1 MANNLIARELQVIDL
16 SYMGNQADILHPEL
30 LALKLAHR
38 VSPFDVSVC
47 AYTVRGRVRVGK
59 HGGYT
64 VDPKSLVPS
73 RKNLI
78 VALLDGYYTRGL
90 TSKSIETDFKYVDY
104 GILWCDA
111 NGHSDVFCNPDAARV
126 TYLDYTNFLFQ
137 EILKPNGIAP
147 LTGQQ
152 RQQALR
158 RTLQLQFPND
168 YGYIVAGVSRV
179 KARKEGLEPPE
190 DEDVKKYIDIVLNI
204 ALTFSRFL
212 VSVTPFPMRFETK
225 EYQTHF
231 FPGTGRYIT
240 PYSENEYGYSAYN
253 YRDGRLLTLAEL
265 RQAKPKTK
273 LPDLRETL
281 DRAQKL
287 IDSCNVDSHHLFRM
301 RLAALAMKAYAC
313 LINLVVGANSGEV
326 INFLYDDAVA
336 LVKSPLKKELTA
348 TKLRAKG
355 LTVTYSIGRGP
366 GMQLLR
372 EYLKFRDWILD
383 GGECEYLFFIVLDR
397 SGRTSANFEMLEG
410 NFSTKFY
417 NQLQGVFVPQDSKN
431 IPPQL
436 VRKFKSLTLHQL
448 KHSPLLVSAVMNHSE
463 RTNAQSY
470 SGTTVTNQKAE
481 FGNYWAAVKKAAERV
496 KNSDQKG
503 GTSIAVGH
511 CDEMN
516 SPSKDI
522 PIVAIEPDCKTQYGC
537 LFCIHY
543 MVHSDES
550 DIHKLMSF
558 QYVIEAIRENAP
570 NFEYSEETFKD
581 VAIRI
586 DAILDAISDRSDASA
601 ELVNSMK
608 KRVFDLGRLT
618 PFWERRLQRYEK
630 MGIYI

>member
-1 MANNLIARELQVIDL
+1 MVSSIKAREIQAIEL
-16 SYMGNQADILHPEL
+16 SYIGNQADILHPEL
-30 LALKLAHR
+30 LALKLSHR
-38 VSPFDVSVC
+38 VSPLDVGVC
-47 AYTVRGRVRVGK
+47 AYTVRGRVDRLT
-59 HGGYT
+59 GGYS
-64 VDPKSLVPS
+64 VNSDSLITS
-73 RKNLI
+73 RKNFI
-78 VALLDGYYTRGL
+78 VALLDGYYVRGL
-90 TSKSIETDFKYVDY
+90 THKSIETDFKYVDY
-104 GILWCDA
+104 SIIWCDA
-111 NGHSDVFCNPDAARV
+111 NGHNDVFCNPEAARLS
-126 TYLDYTNFLFQ
+126 YLDYTNYLFQ
-137 EILKPNGIAP
+137 EILKPAGMSP

-152 RQQALR
+152 RQQALKR
-158 RTLQLQFPND
+158 ALQLQFPKD
-168 YGYIVAGVSRV
+168 YEYIVAGVSSV
-179 KARKEGLEPPE
+179 KNRREGLEPPE
-190 DEDVKKYIDIVLNI
+190 DADVKKYIDIVLNI
-204 ALTFSRFL
+204 ALTFSRF
-212 VSVTPFPMRFETK
+212 VVNVTPFPMRFETN

-231 FPGTGRYIT
+231 FPGNGRYIT
-240 PYSENEYGYSAYN
+240 PYSEGEYGYAAYN
-253 YRDGRLLTLAEL
+253 YRDGRLLTLEEL
-265 RQAKPKTK
+265 RQAKPETR

-281 DRAQKL
+281 NRAQKL
-287 IDSCNVDSHHLFRM
+287 IASCNADSHHQFRM
-301 RLAALAMKAYAC
+301 RPAALAMRAYAC

-326 INFLYDDAVA
+326 IKFLYDDAVE

-355 LTVTYSIGRGP
+355 LLVTYSIGRGP

-383 GGECEYLFFIVLDR
+383 GDKCEYLFFNVLDR
-397 SGRTSANFEMLEG
+397 SGRTSDKFENLEG

-417 NQLQGVFVPQDSKN
+417 NQLQGVFVPEDSKN

-436 VRKFKSLTLHQL
+436 VRKFKSLTLQHL

-503 GTSIAVGH
+503 QTSIAVGH

-516 SPSKDI
+516 NPSKDI
-522 PIVAIEPDCKTQYGC
+522 PVVAIEPDCKTQYGC

-543 MVHSDES
+543 VVHSDES

-586 DAILDAISDRSDASA
+586 DAILNAISDRSDASA
-601 ELVNSMK
+601 ELVSLMNK
-608 KRVFDLGRLT
+608 KVFDLGRLT

>member
-1 MANNLIARELQVIDL
+1 MVSNIKAREIQAIEL
-16 SYMGNQADILHPEL
+16 SYIGNQTDILHPEL
-30 LALKLAHR
+30 LALKLSHR
-38 VSPFDVSVC
+38 VSPLDVGVC
-47 AYTVRGRVRVGK
+47 AYTVRGRVDRLT
-59 HGGYT
+59 GGYS
-64 VDPKSLVPS
+64 VNSDSLINS
-73 RKNLI
+73 RKNFI
-78 VALLDGYYTRGL
+78 VALLDGYYVRGL
-90 TSKSIETDFKYVDY
+90 GNKSIETDFKYVDY
-104 GILWCDA
+104 SIIWCDA
-111 NGHSDVFCNPDAARV
+111 NGHNDVFCNPEAARLS
-126 TYLDYTNFLFQ
+126 YLDYTNYLFQ
-137 EILKPNGIAP
+137 EILKPAGMSP

-152 RQQALR
+152 RQQALKR
-158 RTLQLQFPND
+158 ALQLQFPND
-168 YGYIVAGVSRV
+168 YEYIVAGVSSV
-179 KARKEGLEPPE
+179 KNRREGLEPPE
-190 DEDVKKYIDIVLNI
+190 DADVKKYIDIVLNI
-204 ALTFSRFL
+204 ALTFSRF
-212 VSVTPFPMRFETK
+212 VVNVTPFPMRFETN

-231 FPGTGRYIT
+231 FPGNGRYIT
-240 PYSENEYGYSAYN
+240 PYSEGEYGYAAYN
-253 YRDGRLLTLAEL
+253 YRDGRLLTLEEL
-265 RQAKPKTK
+265 RQAKPEAR

-287 IDSCNVDSHHLFRM
+287 IASCNADSHHQFRM
-301 RLAALAMKAYAC
+301 RLAALAMRAYAC

-326 INFLYDDAVA
+326 IQFLYDDAVE

-355 LTVTYSIGRGP
+355 LTVMYPIGRGP

-383 GGECEYLFFIVLDR
+383 GVECEYLFFNVLDR
-397 SGRTSANFEMLEG
+397 SGRSSEKFEMLEG

-417 NQLQGVFVPQDSKN
+417 NQLQGVFVSEDSKN

-436 VRKFKSLTLHQL
+436 VRKFKSLTLQHL

-470 SGTTVTNQKAE
+470 SGTTVTTQKAE
-481 FGNYWAAVKKAAERV
+481 FENYWAAVKKAAERV
-496 KNSDQKG
+496 KNSDQKTG
-503 GTSIAVGH
+503 VSITVGH

-516 SPSKDI
+516 NPSKDI
-522 PIVAIEPDCKTQYGC
+522 PVVAIEPDCKTQYGC

-543 MVHSDES
+543 LVHSDES

-586 DAILDAISDRSDASA
+586 DAILDAISQRSDACA
-601 ELVNSMK
+601 DLVDLMK
-608 KRVFDLGRLT
+608 KKVFDLGRLT

>member
-1 MANNLIARELQVIDL
+1 M
-16 SYMGNQADILHPEL
+16 SHMGNQADILHPEL
-30 LALKLAHR
+30 LVLKLSHR
-38 VSPFDVSVC
+38 VSPFDVGVC
-47 AYTVRGRVRVGK
+47 AYNVRGRVDK
-59 HGGYT
+59 LTGGYS
-64 VDPKSLVPS
+64 VNPDSLVNS
-73 RKNLI
+73 RKKLV
-78 VALLDGYYTRGL
+78 VALLDGYYVRGL
-90 TSKSIETDFKYVDY
+90 THKSIETDFKYVDY
-104 GILWCDA
+104 GITWCDA
-111 NGHSDVFCNPDAARV
+111 NGHSDVFCNPEAARV
-126 TYLDYTNFLFQ
+126 SYLDYTNYLFQ
-137 EILKPNGIAP
+137 EILKPAGMAP
-147 LTGQQ
+147 LTGQL
-152 RQQALR
+152 RQQALK

-168 YGYIVAGVSRV
+168 YEYIVAGVSRI

-190 DEDVKKYIDIVLNI
+190 DDDVKKYIDIVLNI

-212 VSVTPFPMRFETK
+212 VGVAPFPMQFETK
-225 EYQTHF
+225 EYRTHF
-231 FPGTGRYIT
+231 FPGNGRYIT
-240 PYSENEYGYSAYN
+240 PYSEGEYGFSAYN
-253 YRDGRLLTLAEL
+253 YRDGRLLTLEEL
-265 RQAKPKTK
+265 RQTKPKTR

-287 IDSCNVDSHHLFRM
+287 IDSCNADSHHPFRM
-301 RLAALAMKAYAC
+301 KIAALAMRAYAC

-326 INFLYDDAVA
+326 IKFLYDDAIE

-355 LTVTYSIGRGP
+355 LKVTYPIGRGP

-383 GGECEYLFFIVLDR
+383 GCECEYLFFNVLDR
-397 SGRTSANFEMLEG
+397 SGRSSAEFVPLESR
-410 NFSTKFY
+410 FSTKFY
-417 NQLQGVFVPQDSKN
+417 NQLQGVFVPEDSKN

-436 VRKFKSLTLHQL
+436 VRKFKSLTLQHL

-470 SGTTVTNQKAE
+470 SGTTVANQKTE

-503 GTSIAVGH
+503 TISIAVGH

-516 SPSKDI
+516 NPSRDI
-522 PIVAIEPDCKTQYGC
+522 PVVAIEPDCKTQYGC

-543 MVHSDES
+543 VVHSDES
-550 DIHKLMSF
+550 DIQKLMSF

-586 DAILDAISDRSDASA
+586 DAILDAISERSDASA
-601 ELVNSMK
+601 DLVKIMK
-608 KRVFDLGRLT
+608 KKVFDLGKLT
-618 PFWERRLQRYEK
+618 PFWDRRLQRYEK

>member
-1 MANNLIARELQVIDL
+1 MVNNLKAREIQVIDL
-16 SYMGNQADILHPEL
+16 SYMGNQADILHPEF
-30 LALKLAHR
+30 LALKLTHR
-38 VSPFDVSVC
+38 VSPFDIGVC
-47 AYTVRGRVRVGK
+47 AYTVRGKVSK
-59 HGGYT
+59 LTGGVS
-64 VDPKSLVPS
+64 VDPDSLVAS
-73 RKNLI
+73 RRNLI
-78 VALLDGYYTRGL
+78 IALLDSYYVKGL
-90 TSKSIETDFKYVDY
+90 GHKSIETDFKYVYY
-104 GILWCDA
+104 GIIWCDA
-111 NGHSDVFCNPDAARV
+111 NGHSDVFCNPESARLS
-126 TYLDYTNFLFQ
+126 YFDYTNYLFQ
-137 EILKPNGIAP
+137 AILKPGGMAP
-147 LTGQQ
+147 LTAGQ

-158 RTLQLQFPND
+158 RTIQLQFPND
-168 YGYIVAGVSRV
+168 YEYIIAGVSSV
-179 KARKEGLEPPE
+179 KHRREGLEPPE
-190 DEDVKKYIDIVLNI
+190 DDDVKKYIDIVLNI

-225 EYQTHF
+225 EYHTHF

-240 PYSENEYGYSAYN
+240 PYSEGEYGYSAYN
-253 YRDGRLLTLAEL
+253 YRDGRLLSLEEL
-265 RQAKPKTK
+265 RHAKPGAR
-273 LPDLRETL
+273 LPDIRETL

-287 IDSCNVDSHHLFRM
+287 IDSCNADSHHYFRM
-301 RLAALAMKAYAC
+301 RLAALAMRAYAC

-326 INFLYDDAVA
+326 IKFLYDEAVE

-355 LTVTYSIGRGP
+355 LKVKYSIGRGP

-383 GGECEYLFFIVLDR
+383 GCECEYLFFNVLDR
-397 SGRTSANFEMLEG
+397 SGNSSDDFAMLEG

-417 NQLQGVFVPQDSKN
+417 NQLQGVFVPEDSKN
-431 IPPQL
+431 IPPLL

-463 RTNAQSY
+463 GTNAQSY
-470 SGTTVTNQKAE
+470 SGTTATNQKAE

-496 KNSDQKG
+496 KNAGQKV
-503 GTSIAVGH
+503 GTPIAVGH

-516 SPSKDI
+516 NPRKDI
-522 PIVAIEPDCKTQYGC
+522 PIVAIEPDCNTQYGC

-543 MVHSDES
+543 LVHSDET

-558 QYVIEAIRENAP
+558 KYVIDVVRENAP

-586 DAILDAISDRSDASA
+586 DAILNAIAARSEASA
-601 ELVNSMK
+601 KLVYSMNE
-608 KRVFDLGRLT
+608 RVFDLGRIT